1 VAQFN
6 YIPEQK
12 TPIGGGTSAP
22 LFSGAGL
29 LLDLFFS
36 VPGIG
41 GLFRKLFAYATGAAG
56 GSGAG
61 SALIRKTFA
70 YLTALAGAVASGA
83 AAYLKHF
90 AYRITGGGTSSGAA
104 ALLKRFVYR
113 VLGGA
118 TTAGSAG
125 LVKRFAYRVLGG
137 VTSSGLAILK
147 KIFRYATGLA
157 GALASGAAITQFVT
171 HLAKHFFYAMIGGA
185 RASGGGLGYADDSG
199 SLTFFR
205 SQHALA
211 LRDFQRVQH
220 RSGSKQFRGGGGT
233 PHIKDGHR

>member
-90 AYRITGGGTSSGAA
+90 AYRITGGGTSTGA
-104 ALLKRFVYR
+104 
-113 VLGGA
+113 
-118 TTAGSAG
+118 AG